1 MNISIQIGSYILLV
15 ALSQKYQLSPSAL
28 KVIVSTMAAC
38 AYVVRGNQ
46 LISSLVAV
54 CDSQNELERFG
65 NKTLKAILCIP

>member
-38 AYVVRGNQ
+38 AHVVRGNH
-46 LISSLVAV
+46 LINSLVAV
-54 CDSQNELERFG
+54 CDSQNELERFSD
-65 NKTLKAILCIP
+65 KTLKAILRVP